1 MADVNHDE
9 WRTLALGW
17 FRSSGEI
24 NNQSSVRLTQAAR
37 LREVSAEVSGLKRKK
52 QEIDVSCE
60 DNDKKL
66 QELDIESIQREQT
79 TKRRL
84 KTWTEPV
91 KRLLTVNN

>member
-1 MADVNHDE
+1 MQVGVVESEEIAEKILGSLAHGQMLTTMNGGL
-9 WRTLALGW
+9 WRWDG
-17 FRSSGEI
+17 FVVRGEI

-66 QELDIESIQREQT
+66 QELDIEVRI
-79 TKRRL
+79 
-84 KTWTEPV
+84 
-91 KRLLTVNN
+91 